1 MQRLVKT
8 IAYIGIGSAIV
19 CAGTMLIQIPVPQ
32 TKGYINLGDALVLTI
47 ALLFGAK
54 IGGLAGGIG
63 SALADIILG
72 YVHWAPFTFIIKGI
86 EGIIAG
92 SLAYRAQKTSLKTL
106 FLILAGIEMVAGYFI
121 VEIFLYGIGPA
132 IVELPGNCFQAGSGI
147 LISILLVLAIKRVMK
162 ENKVWTI

>member
-47 ALLFGAK
+47 AMLFGAK

-72 YVHWAPFTFIIKGI
+72 YAHWAPFTFIIKGI
-86 EGIIAG
+86 EGLIAG
-92 SLAYRAQKTSLKTL
+92 SLAYKAQKTSLRIL
-106 FLILAGIEMVAGYFI
+106 FLILAGIVMVAGYFI
-121 VEIFLYGIGPA
+121 AEVFLYGIGPA
-132 IVELPGNCFQAGSGI
+132 IAELPGNCFQAGSGV
-147 LISILLVLAIKRVMK
+147 LISTLLVLAIKK
-162 ENKVWTI
+162 AIKDNKVWTI